1 MENRRNSILGFLGG
15 AVIVAGVAVGM
26 YALVKKVYAD
36 LDETPIDEDDAP
48 AEDKIIW
55 IKQPEEAAEEEVS
68 GEVQAALDLDG
79 DGQAD
84 AVALDTTGDGQA
96 DTILADTTGDGFA
109 DTALVD
115 LDGDGTFDVAIE
127 IENEGE

>member
-1 MENRRNSILGFLGG
+1 MAFCPHCGA
-15 AVIVAGVAVGM
+15 AVIQPFM
-26 YALVKKVYAD
+26 T
-36 LDETPIDEDDAP
+36 E
-48 AEDKIIW
+48 EDKAR
-55 IKQPEEAAEEEVS
+55 EDAEIE

-79 DGQAD
+79 DGEAD

-96 DTILADTTGDGFA
+96 DTILADTTGDGFV

-127 IENEGE
+127 LGDEAE

>member
-1 MENRRNSILGFLGG
+1 MENRRNNILGILGG
-15 AVIVAGVAVGM
+15 FALIAGVAAGM
-26 YALVKKVYAD
+26 YALVKKVYED
-36 LDETPIDEDDAP
+36 RDSVPLDEDDAP
-48 AEDKIIW
+48 EAEDKIIW
-55 IKQPEEAAEEEVS
+55 IKQPEGEDAEIE

-79 DGQAD
+79 DGEAD

-96 DTILADTTGDGFA
+96 DTILADTTGDGFV

-127 IENEGE
+127 LGDEAE